1 MSTRI
6 PAVRQVPRTA
16 QTPNKAIFPSLLYSI
31 LTGWDSWWS
40 STITKK
46 YFFCWKVLS
55 LISFLRL
62 NLKGSWNTT
71 SPGQRA
77 YTAAGEAI
85 SAVPQL
91 DSTTAGSSKKH
102 IKDKSLTGFN
112 SDPWCKSETKSQPS
126 GDGLQPITNTF
137 HFKGDPKFSEYL
149 LYSS

>member
-16 QTPNKAIFPSLLYSI
+16 QTLNKAIFPSLFYSI

-85 SAVPQL
+85 SAIAQL
-91 DSTTAGSSKKH
+91 DSTAAGSSKKH